1 MKMLKTIRV
10 VSLFILSGIIASGV
24 TSCKDDEPFAT
35 VTFTGTSN
43 KSGDLRGDGGST
55 TKTFTFQNPNTT
67 AGWDMS
73 ITASAGSSFNLVLKD
88 ASGAVMLDQTLTAT
102 ANSGSPSAD
111 GTTIAGTAGTWT
123 GTVTLTSFNGT
134 GDYSVL

>member
-1 MKMLKTIRV
+1 MLKMIRV
-10 VSLFILSGIIASGV
+10 VSLFILTGIIASGV

-55 TKTFTFQNPNTT
+55 TTTFTFQNPNTT

-102 ANSGSPSAD
+102 ASSGSPSAD
-111 GTTIAGTAGTWT
+111 GTTIAGRAGAWT